1 MSFVFLHY
9 SALSSVGVARVILSI
24 SSREKH
30 RAVVNQRARAQ
41 QSLTG
46 SVLVVP
52 VKRQTKIVRHSV
64 AAERVKKTLDMATGS
79 LLLYSTQR
87 SCKLNKRLD
96 PLKICLYMIANI

>member
-1 MSFVFLHY
+1 MFGLQLMSFVFLHY

-52 VKRQTKIVRHSV
+52 VKRQTKILRHSV
-64 AAERVKKTLDMATGS
+64 AVERVKNIGHGDRKS
-79 LLLYSTQR
+79 STV
-87 SCKLNKRLD
+87 
-96 PLKICLYMIANI
+96 